1 MMYAEP
7 VILQLYGNA
16 LAWGV
21 AESGQN
27 CAAGK

>member
-7 VILQLYGNA
+7 AIIQLYGNA
-16 LAWGV
+16 MAWGL
-21 AESGQN
+21 AENGQN